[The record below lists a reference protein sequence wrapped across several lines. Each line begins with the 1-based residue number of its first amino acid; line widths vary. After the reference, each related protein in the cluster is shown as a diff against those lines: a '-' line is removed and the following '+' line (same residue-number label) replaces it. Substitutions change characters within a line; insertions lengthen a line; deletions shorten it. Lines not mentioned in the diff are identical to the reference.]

1 MSIFILISTYL
12 AFQFSFNLRLHDKR
26 GIFQCIF
33 SQPFVWHTFLLF
45 LFFNISYQKVRRQ
58 LRQDMGYT
66 DEDAI
71 TTAANST
78 TTNNNSNSSSSS
90 QGTLPAVLGDGRLV
104 GAHGRMGGLQQEGH
118 VTSYSHSDSG
128 AGRVK
133 GQKVQS
139 PDVASSK

>member
-1 MSIFILISTYL
+1 
-12 AFQFSFNLRLHDKR
+12 
-26 GIFQCIF
+26 
-33 SQPFVWHTFLLF
+33 
-45 LFFNISYQKVRRQ
+45 
-58 LRQDMGYT
+58 MGYT

-90 QGTLPAVLGDGRLV
+90 LGTLTGALGDGRSA
-104 GAHGRMGGLQQEGH
+104 GGTGRLGGLQQEGQ

-128 AGRVK
+128 ANRIK

-139 PDVASSK
+139 PDVASSE